1 MANEPITRANRP
13 NRKQV
18 LIAEADAAALI
29 KDGDVVIVGGFGTV
43 NHPMPIIRALV
54 RRKVKN
60 LTVIGAATAGLEID
74 LLIGAGCVRK
84 VIAPYI
90 GAELHAPI
98 GHCYRRAAENDEI
111 EVKLS
116 SSSERDDSDIAED
129 ITRHMHS
136 STAIPKTVKAEVKNG
151 NVTLRGEVT
160 WAEVKQELGSCPAV
174 H

>member
-1 MANEPITRANRP
+1 MKLHPITRANRP
-13 NRKQV
+13 DRKQV
-18 LIAEADAAALI
+18 LLGEEEAAALI

-54 RRKVKN
+54 RRNVKS

-111 EVKLS
+111 EVYET
-116 SSSERDDSDIAED
+116 SEYHGEAASGLRFQISTP
-129 ITRHMHS
+129 ITFP
-136 STAIPKTVKAEVKNG
+136 STIRSMANPI
-151 NVTLRGEVT
+151 
-160 WAEVKQELGSCPAV
+160 
-174 H
+174 